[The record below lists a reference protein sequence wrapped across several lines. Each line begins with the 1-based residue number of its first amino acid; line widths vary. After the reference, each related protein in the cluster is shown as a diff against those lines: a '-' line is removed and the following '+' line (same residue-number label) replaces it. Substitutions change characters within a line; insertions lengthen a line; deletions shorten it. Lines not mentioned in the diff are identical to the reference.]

1 MAAVASSPTPLGSRS
16 KAQQEPSKNIEN
28 FDPNKQQ
35 QSPVS
40 KPSCSSPYSSPL
52 VKSKNPNKVDYFS
65 PKNKIR
71 QRKFLVAKK
80 KKEKKAE
87 EEGSGA
93 AADSCKCKAS
103 GANANENN
111 KCVCVAYNN
120 LRKSQEEFF
129 KNNDDGVVDDGEEEG
144 FESVVVEEEK
154 GESLLGNGEVGGLVV
169 KRRRERLM
177 EEARKSVL
185 PQSGSGKVM
194 HLVKAFEKLLSI
206 PKTKEEED
214 EDGSQDQERVGK
226 WALPGLQQ
234 QQVSEISFCPPNCV
248 LTSQNLGLDP
258 GASVSSSWDSSRA
271 SVSSRTSTGG
281 RRSRKNSLES
291 SSTFGRRRLKKKQ
304 QKVTS
309 QKPFKLRTEQRGKL
323 KEEEFVKKIQEMAA
337 VEEKQRI
344 PVAQGLPW
352 TTDEP
357 ECLVKP
363 PVKEITRP
371 VDLKLHSDVRALDR
385 AEFDHQVQEK
395 LSLIEQYKL
404 ERERQQKLA
413 EEEELRR
420 LRKELVPKAQPMPYF
435 DRPFIPRRSMKS
447 PTIPR
452 EPKFYNH
459 KKIKCSLSSWN
470 DISPYSSSCLN

>member
-1 MAAVASSPTPLGSRS
+1 MAAVASSPTPRKSRS
-16 KAQQEPSKNIEN
+16 KNLEN

-35 QSPVS
+35 QSPVF
-40 KPSCSSPYSSPL
+40 KPSCSSSSSPL
-52 VKSKNPNKVDYFS
+52 VKPKNPNNKVKYFS
-65 PKNKIR
+65 PQNKIR

-80 KKEKKAE
+80 KKETKKE
-87 EEGSGA
+87 EKEGSG
-93 AADSCKCKAS
+93 AADSCKCKAT
-103 GANANENN
+103 GANANKNH

-129 KNNDDGVVDDGEEEG
+129 KNKDDGVVEEG
-144 FESVVVEEEK
+144 GFESETESVVVEEEK
-154 GESLLGNGEVGGLVV
+154 EGESLLGNGLVV

-177 EEARKSVL
+177 EEARKSV

-206 PKTKEEED
+206 PKTEEEED
-214 EDGSQDQERVGK
+214 EEEGSKYQEKDDNKMVGK

-234 QQVSEISFCPPNCV
+234 HDSEVSFCPPNCV
-248 LTSQNLGLDP
+248 LTLQNLGLDP
-258 GASVSSSWDSSRA
+258 GASVSASWDSSRA

-281 RRSRKNSLES
+281 RRSRRNSLES

-363 PVKEITRP
+363 PVKDITRP

-435 DRPFIPRRSMKS
+435 DRPFIPMRSMKN

-452 EPKFYNH
+452 EPKFHNH

-470 DISPYSSSCLN
+470 DMSPYSSSCLN